1 MCLPCQYDEPANTD
15 RLLCSRLS
23 RLGCFWV
30 AAYLLSLQR
39 RIKDAHTPMSGS
51 MAFLAEMPL
60 QFELPCAYGSP
71 LGFLTPVVRTQSE
84 RRRFFREVAAFLW

>member
-1 MCLPCQYDEPANTD
+1 MTPANTN

-39 RIKDAHTPMSGS
+39 RTKDDHIPKIGS
-51 MAFLAEMPL
+51 MAIMAETPL
-60 QFELPCAYGSP
+60 HFELPCAYESP
-71 LGFLTPVVRTQSE
+71 LGFQTVATL
-84 RRRFFREVAAFLW
+84 RRAKHHRIKPRNDH

>member
-30 AAYLLSLQR
+30 AAYPLSLQR
-39 RIKDAHTPMSGS
+39 RIKDDHLPKSGS
-51 MAFLAEMPL
+51 MAFMAETPL
-60 QFELPCAYGSP
+60 HFELPCAYESP
-71 LGFLTPVVRTQSE
+71 LGFQTLRWLPCGALNGSRIKP
-84 RRRFFREVAAFLW
+84 RNGL